1 MKILGTGLV
10 CARGRGK
17 DAVVSKNWKPPEFIE
32 VPFQKELF
40 PVYAVASETLKD
52 KTVLGS
58 MRRAD
63 RFSKMA
69 TLAAHDAV
77 ADSGIEFK
85 DPERVGIIF
94 ATAFGP
100 HNTTF
105 RFQDD
110 IIDYGDAGVSPTI
123 FSNSVH
129 NAAVSYISRALGI
142 KGPTWTIT
150 GFRDPFGQAVALAQ
164 AWLAEG
170 RCDQVLLGAGDECG
184 TVMEYICSQKLPIA
198 ADGKVRMDDSPAYV
212 PGEGAA
218 FFLVDGQVGGTQL
231 EVPGKSHA
239 PLFGNML
246 TDSALECAVRFFGCT
261 SKEE

>member
-10 CARGRGK
+10 CVRGRGEE
-17 DAVVSKNWKPPEFIE
+17 AVSSDWKPPEFVE
-32 VPFQKELF
+32 VPFQEEPF
-40 PVYAVASETLKD
+40 PVYAIAPETLKD
-52 KTVLGS
+52 RAVLGG

-77 ADSGIEFK
+77 ANGGVEFK
-85 DPERVGIIF
+85 NPERVGIIF

-110 IIDYGDAGVSPTI
+110 IIEYGDAGVSPTL

-142 KGPTWTIT
+142 KGPTWTVT
-150 GFRDPFGQAVALAQ
+150 GFRDPFGQAIALAQ

-184 TVMEYICSQKLPIA
+184 TVMEYICSEKLPIA
-198 ADGKVRMDDSPAYV
+198 VDGNVTANAYV
-212 PGEGAA
+212 PGEGVA
-218 FFLVDGQVGGTQL
+218 FFLVDQQEGGTQL
-231 EVPGKSHA
+231 EMPEQSFA
-239 PLFGNML
+239 PRFGNML
-246 TDSALECAVRFFGCT
+246 TGAALDCATVVLQKGCA
-261 SKEE
+261 

>member
-1 MKILGTGLV
+1 MDW
-10 CARGRGK
+10 R
-17 DAVVSKNWKPPEFIE
+17 PPEFIE
-32 VPFQKELF
+32 VPFQDEPF
-40 PVYAVASETLKD
+40 PVYAVAADTLKD
-52 KTVLGS
+52 REVLGK

-69 TLAAHDAV
+69 TMAAYDAV

-85 DPERVGIIF
+85 NPERAGIIF

-142 KGPTWTIT
+142 KGPTWTVT

-184 TVMEYICSQKLPIA
+184 TVMEYICSEKLPIA
-198 ADGKVRMDDSPAYV
+198 SDGKVSENAYV
-212 PGEGAA
+212 PGEGMA
-218 FFLVDGQVGGTQL
+218 FFLVDSDGGGRQL
-231 EVPGKSHA
+231 EIPRKSYA
-239 PLFGNML
+239 SLFGNML
-246 TDSALECAVRFFGCT
+246 TGAALDCT
-261 SKEE
+261 VDE

>member
-1 MKILGTGLV
+1 MKILGTGLI
-10 CARGRGK
+10 CARGRGGAAACSERQLP
-17 DAVVSKNWKPPEFIE
+17 DFIE
-32 VPFQKELF
+32 VPFQKEPF
-40 PVYAVASETLKD
+40 PVFAVSAATLTD
-52 KTVLGS
+52 KAVLGG

-77 ADSGIEFK
+77 AASGLNLKDS
-85 DPERVGIIF
+85 ERTGIIF

-110 IIDYGDAGVSPTI
+110 IIDYGDAGVSPTV

-129 NAAVSYISRALGI
+129 NAAVSYISLALGI
-142 KGPTWTIT
+142 KGPTWTTT
-150 GFRDPFGQAVALAQ
+150 GFFDPFGQAVALAQ

-170 RCDQVLLGAGDECG
+170 RCDTVLLGGGDECG

-198 ADGKVRMDDSPAYV
+198 ADGKVRINHPPAYV

-218 FFLVDGQVGGTQL
+218 FFLLNKATDGIQLDLSSKTQA
-231 EVPGKSHA
+231 KR
-239 PLFGNML
+239 FGNML
-246 TDSALECAVRFFGCT
+246 SGRALDCAVQAL
-261 SKEE
+261 K

>member
-1 MKILGTGLV
+1 MKVLGTGLV

-17 DAVVSKNWKPPEFIE
+17 EAVSRGWKPPEFIE
-32 VPFQKELF
+32 VPFQEEPF
-40 PVYAVASETLKD
+40 PVYAVAPETLKD
-52 KTVLGS
+52 RTVLGG

-77 ADSGIEFK
+77 ANSGIEFK
-85 DPERVGIIF
+85 NPERVGIIF

-105 RFQDD
+105 KFLDD
-110 IIDYGDAGVSPTI
+110 ILDYGDAGVSPTV

-150 GFRDPFGQAVALAQ
+150 GFCNPFGQAIALAQ
-164 AWLAEG
+164 AWLNEG
-170 RCDQVLLGAGDECG
+170 RCDYVLLGGGDECG
-184 TVMEYICSQKLPIA
+184 TVLEYICKEKLPIA
-198 ADGKVRMDDSPAYV
+198 KDGKVGENAYV
-212 PGEGAA
+212 PGEGMA
-218 FFLVDGQVGGTQL
+218 FFLVDNQERGAELKIPKAGFAT
-231 EVPGKSHA
+231 
-239 PLFGNML
+239 LFGNML
-246 TDSALECAVRFFGCT
+246 SGAALDCAV
-261 SKEE
+261 EELK

>member
-17 DAVVSKNWKPPEFIE
+17 DAVSKEWKPPKFIE

-40 PVYAVASETLKD
+40 PVYAIAPETLKD
-52 KTVLGS
+52 KAVLGG

-77 ADSGIEFK
+77 ADSGGELGN
-85 DPERVGIIF
+85 PERIGIIF

-110 IIDYGDAGVSPTI
+110 IIEYGDGGVSPTL

-142 KGPTWTIT
+142 KGPTWTVT
-150 GFRDPFGQAVALAQ
+150 GFRDPFGQAVALANS
-164 AWLAEG
+164 WLAEG

-184 TVMEYICSQKLPIA
+184 TVMEYICSEKLPIA
-198 ADGKVRMDDSPAYV
+198 MDGKISENTYV
-212 PGEGAA
+212 PGEGSA
-218 FFLVDGQVGGTQL
+218 FFLVDGQEGGMPL
-231 EVPGKSHA
+231 AEPSESHVA
-239 PLFGNML
+239 LLGNTL
-246 TDSALECAVRFFGCT
+246 IGPALDCAFERLMR
-261 SKEE
+261 EL

>member
-1 MKILGTGLV
+1 MKILGTGLI
-10 CARGRGK
+10 CARGRGSAAACAEWQLP
-17 DAVVSKNWKPPEFIE
+17 DFIE
-32 VPFQKELF
+32 VSFQKEPF
-40 PVYAVASETLKD
+40 PVYAVSAATLTD
-52 KTVLGS
+52 KAVLGG

-77 ADSGIEFK
+77 AASGLNLKDS
-85 DPERVGIIF
+85 ERTGIIF

-129 NAAVSYISRALGI
+129 NAAVSYISFALGI
-142 KGPTWTIT
+142 KGPTWTTT
-150 GFRDPFGQAVALAQ
+150 GFFDPFGQAVALAR
-164 AWLAEG
+164 AWLAER
-170 RCDQVLLGAGDECG
+170 RCDTVLLGGGDECG
-184 TVMEYICSQKLPIA
+184 TVMEYISSQKLPIA
-198 ADGKVRMDDSPAYV
+198 ADGKVRTGHPPAYV

-218 FFLVDGQVGGTQL
+218 FFLLNNETGGIQL
-231 EVPGKSHA
+231 DLSAENQA
-239 PLFGNML
+239 ERFGNML
-246 TDSALECAVRFFGCT
+246 TGRALDCADRVL
-261 SKEE
+261 K

>member
-1 MKILGTGLV
+1 MRVLGIGLV
-10 CARGRGK
+10 CAQGRGRN
-17 DAVVSKNWKPPEFIE
+17 AVSGEPRPPSFVD
-32 VPFQKELF
+32 VPFQREPF
-40 PVYAVASETLKD
+40 PVYAIAPETLKD
-52 KTVLGS
+52 KAVLGS

-69 TLAAHDAV
+69 TMAAFDAM
-77 ADSGIEFK
+77 ADSGIEIEH
-85 DPERVGIIF
+85 PERVGIIF

-110 IIDYGDAGVSPTI
+110 IIDYGDAGVSPTV

-129 NAAVSYISRALGI
+129 NAAVSYISRVLGI

-150 GFRDPFGQAVALAQ
+150 SFRDPFGQAVALAQ

-170 RCDQVLLGAGDECG
+170 RCDKVLLGAGDECG

-198 ADGKVRMDDSPAYV
+198 TDGKVRMEDPHAYV

-218 FFLVDGQVGGTQL
+218 FFLVDEAEGGTQMGISQ
-231 EVPGKSHA
+231 PSRA

-246 TDSALECAVRFFGCT
+246 TGPALDCAADYFGN
-261 SKEE
+261 

>member
-1 MKILGTGLV
+1 MKILGAGLV
-10 CARGRGK
+10 CAQGRGREAAIK
-17 DAVVSKNWKPPEFIE
+17 EWIPPSFVD
-32 VPFQKELF
+32 VPFQGEPF
-40 PVYAVASETLKD
+40 PIYAVTAETLKD
-52 KTVLGS
+52 RTVLGS

-69 TLAAHDAV
+69 TMAAYDAV
-77 ADSGIEFK
+77 ADSGVELEN
-85 DPERVGIIF
+85 PERTGIIF

-110 IIDYGDAGVSPTI
+110 IIDYGDAGVSPTV

-129 NAAVSYISRALGI
+129 NAAVSYISRTIGI
-142 KGPTWTIT
+142 KGPTWTVT
-150 GFRDPFGQAVALAQ
+150 SFRNPFGQAVALAQ
-164 AWLAEG
+164 AWLDEG
-170 RCDQVLLGAGDECG
+170 RCDAVLLGAGDECG

-198 ADGKVRMDDSPAYV
+198 ADGKVRMDDPLAYV

-231 EVPGKSHA
+231 KLQKQSRA
-239 PLFGNML
+239 PFFGNML
-246 TDSALECAVRFFGCT
+246 TGTALDCAAGYLELNQ
-261 SKEE
+261 EE

>member
-1 MKILGTGLV
+1 M
-10 CARGRGK
+10 CAQGRGR
-17 DAVVSKNWKPPEFIE
+17 DAVSGEWDPPSFIE
-32 VPFQKELF
+32 VPFQNEPF
-40 PVYAVASETLKD
+40 PVYAVAPETLKD
-52 KTVLGS
+52 KSALSS

-69 TLAAHDAV
+69 TLAAYDAV
-77 ADSGIEFK
+77 ADSGIELEA
-85 DPERVGIIF
+85 PERVGIIF
-94 ATAFGP
+94 STAFGP

-150 GFRDPFGQAVALAQ
+150 SFRDPFGQAVALAQ
-164 AWLAEG
+164 AWLYEG
-170 RCDQVLLGAGDECG
+170 RCDKVMLGAGDECG
-184 TVMEYICSQKLPIA
+184 MVLEYICSQKLPISS
-198 ADGKVRMDDSPAYV
+198 DGKVRMEDPVAYV

-218 FFLVDGQVGGTQL
+218 FFLVDGQEGGTQM
-231 EVPGKSHA
+231 EMSKKRYA
-239 PLFGNML
+239 PVFGNML
-246 TDSALECAVRFFGCT
+246 TGSALDCAADYFGN
-261 SKEE
+261 